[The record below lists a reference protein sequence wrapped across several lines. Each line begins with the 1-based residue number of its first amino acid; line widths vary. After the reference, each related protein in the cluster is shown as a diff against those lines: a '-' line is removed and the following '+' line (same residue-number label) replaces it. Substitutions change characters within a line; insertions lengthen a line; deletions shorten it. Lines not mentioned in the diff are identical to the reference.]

1 MFGTLSHIHQ
11 ANPVVESKDHDTKTE
26 QAFWPRSLVTIVER
40 EGCQADGP
48 DWPVEQRDRRR
59 WVVGANEQPLARLP
73 LRFARTDDRPTVLF
87 LQADRQVRGADCAHE
102 HIRSNCS
109 SSSTRSRPSFRTLEI
124 GDTPQ
129 LGYATQTTTHSLVA
143 ALHEVIRS
151 PVYFAPRLETFFHS
165 YDASP
170 RPISRKGK
178 AQIQGS
184 PTWSNVLTSDGTP
197 DFLRNGPDRASMT
210 GTYPQPRKSRSGG
223 LKNTFRRLFGRKS
236 AKDRISLPAPAGYPR
251 HDPNEFI
258 TSAVDI
264 AKQRSASAPNQ
275 TVVLRSSALNSHSPF
290 PASLPNV
297 APVKDSAIPPRPERS
312 PPPRPDRPRGASV
325 PSVSLNAEEGVDW
338 GDQVPGLG
346 LHDTQDKRVDR
357 ASIGFAITS
366 GSNPKR
372 RSRSTDDLRHVPKEH
387 RMSPIQWRQWRR
399 RSDEIR
405 YWRENADEDDPGF
418 TAPDSRQPSPE
429 RTLARRQGFVER
441 TPPLPEQREHTPT
454 PPPPNAGEFN
464 FGLASGAMQSQE
476 HITLEERLV
485 TLEIKLIDFEYAI
498 SKLQA
503 DIQTV
508 DVKSPTE
515 DISQHY
521 EASPQPPSN
530 PSFLQPPPKPV
541 LENSPTSNYD
551 QSPEST
557 PGMQQMP
564 FGIHHPANQP
574 KPRPTSI
581 ATTLKPARG
590 DRSSRNSMTE
600 LTIEHYTTLITL
612 IRREQSA
619 RIHLEDQVSDLQRQI
634 HSLQSSSPSSL
645 RDIRDAR
652 RRPQYS
658 SPASHS
664 GRFDSIDDRG
674 RHYTPPEE
682 KRRPF
687 SRDSNERFLTRQ
699 QQRHRY
705 QDDGSRSRS
714 NYNDETDTD
723 DETYHDVYVTPVERG
738 EFERRDLDG
747 PEGLAF

>member
-1 MFGTLSHIHQ
+1 MFGLVLESTTRAGKLPSDEQISA
-11 ANPVVESKDHDTKTE
+11 ANPVVESRTMIQRRNRLSSLEASRPLSNGRGARQTGLIGRWSNTIDDAGWSVQTSNHSP
-26 QAFWPRSLVTIVER
+26 AFLFDSQERMIARQFYSCKPIVKSVER
-40 EGCQADGP
+40 IVHMNTSAAIAHHHRHGAGP
-48 DWPVEQRDRRR
+48 
-59 WVVGANEQPLARLP
+59 PLERSKLETP
-73 LRFARTDDRPTVLF
+73 LNLATWD
-87 LQADRQVRGADCAHE
+87 
-102 HIRSNCS
+102 
-109 SSSTRSRPSFRTLEI
+109 
-124 GDTPQ
+124 
-129 LGYATQTTTHSLVA
+129 ATQTTTHSLVA
-143 ALHEVIRS
+143 ALHEVI
-151 PVYFAPRLETFFHS
+151 H
-165 YDASP
+165 
-170 RPISRKGK
+170 
-178 AQIQGS
+178 
-184 PTWSNVLTSDGTP
+184 
-197 DFLRNGPDRASMT
+197 FLRNGLDRASMT
-210 GTYPQPRKSRSGG
+210 GAYPQPRKSRSGG

-236 AKDRISLPAPAGYPR
+236 AKDRISLPASAGYPR
-251 HDPNEFI
+251 HFI

-290 PASLPNV
+290 PVSLPNV
-297 APVKDSAIPPRPERS
+297 APVTDSAIPPRPERS

-346 LHDTQDKRVDR
+346 LHDTHDKRVDR

-405 YWRENADEDDPGF
+405 YWRESADEDAPGF
-418 TAPDSRQPSPE
+418 TAPESRQPSPE

-441 TPPLPEQREHTPT
+441 TPPLPEQREHSPT

-530 PSFLQPPPKPV
+530 PIFLQPPPKPA

-634 HSLQSSSPSSL
+634 HSLQSPSPSSL

-664 GRFDSIDDRG
+664 GRFDSIDDSG